1 MVLYLALV
9 AKVKQDIIIELSL
22 IDLVTAFDAIL
33 TRRQTLEKLQCLHEN
48 LISNYFRRTAIL
60 KIILFANLSFIS
72 NDSTK
77 KIWGV
82 LNLLEDLEPLF
93 EFPIDLSVRKSREK
107 LQTNMEKFK
116 HRYAPQFF

>member
-1 MVLYLALV
+1 M
-9 AKVKQDIIIELSL
+9 AKVKQYIIIELSL

-33 TRRQTLEKLQCLHEN
+33 TRRQTLEKLQFLHEN